1 MIPTGAIAPV
11 RGTPLD
17 FTTATPIGAR
27 INQLKGDPVGYDHN
41 YVLRG
46 APDAGKTPRL
56 AARVHEPAS
65 GRVLEV
71 LTTEPAVQL
80 YTGNFLDGT
89 LKGKGGVVY
98 QKHQAFCL
106 ETQHYPDS
114 VHHPRLPVDDPPAGF
129 DVYPDDD
136 LQVLGAMTAGPSR
149 ELESYVAAAFRLPR
163 FSFLDILLDL
173 DHGDG

>member
-1 MIPTGAIAPV
+1 
-11 RGTPLD
+11 
-17 FTTATPIGAR
+17 
-27 INQLKGDPVGYDHN
+27 VGYDHN

-46 APDAGKTPRL
+46 ASDAGKTPRL
-56 AARVHEPAS
+56 AARVHEPVS

-98 QKHQAFCL
+98 RQHQAFCL

-114 VHHPRLPVDDPPAGF
+114 VHHPNF
-129 DVYPDDD
+129 
-136 LQVLGAMTAGPSR
+136 PSTILR
-149 ELESYVAAAFRLPR
+149 PGETYTQTTIYK
-163 FSFLDILLDL
+163 FSAR
-173 DHGDG
+173 